1 MRNQTFRTKLPKIV
15 GLAYA
20 LSGGIS
26 ATRIDAAPLPN
37 QEEMWRI
44 IQAQQKEIEALKA
57 KLQRVEIQP
66 SEASQETAQKQQKV
80 QELERKTGVL
90 TEEVEKLRTQL
101 VIPEETAYKSV
112 YGLGPAAS
120 KIYQVNKGLSIGGYG
135 EGFYQ
140 NRVEDPNNEGDN
152 ADFLRLVL
160 YTGYKFTDKILFNSE
175 IEFEHATTGEG
186 AEEKGEVSVEFANL
200 DFLLQPMVNI
210 RAGLV
215 LLPVGFINE
224 IHEPPFFHGN
234 NRPEVER
241 RIIPSTWREIGV
253 GLFGELLPG
262 LQYRIYAVNGLDA
275 RGFDSESAI
284 REGRQSGS
292 GVKAED
298 LAFTGRLDYSPSSAP
313 GFLIGFSTYLGNS
326 GQDQLFNGQEADVF
340 TQLYEG
346 HLQWRHRGLEL
357 RALGAWGHI
366 DDAELVSAEKSTA
379 EQDTVIGEA
388 FYGWYAEAAYDVMPL
403 LWTGTTQYLAPF
415 FRYEQLDTVAEAPTG
430 FADDPSRD
438 REIFQGGLSYKP
450 IPNVVI
456 KADYRNYEVK
466 AGENRADE
474 FNLGLGFIF

>member
-1 MRNQTFRTKLPKIV
+1 MRNQTLRTKLPKIV

-26 ATRIDAAPLPN
+26 ATRVDAAPLPN

-44 IQAQQKEIEALKA
+44 IQAQQQEIEALKA
-57 KLQRVEIQP
+57 KLQQVEIQP
-66 SEASQETAQKQQKV
+66 SEAPQETAQEQQKV

-101 VIPEETAYKSV
+101 VIPEEIEYKSV

-120 KIYQVNKGLSIGGYG
+120 KIYQASKGLSIGGYG

-140 NRVEDPNNEGDN
+140 NRVEDPKDEGDN
-152 ADFLRLVL
+152 ADLLRLVL

-200 DFLLQPMVNI
+200 DFLLHPMINI

-234 NRPEVER
+234 SRPEVER

-253 GLFGELLPG
+253 GLFGEPLPG

-292 GVKAED
+292 EVRAED
-298 LAFTGRLDYSPSSAP
+298 LAFTGRLDYSPSSVP

-326 GQDQLFNGQEADVF
+326 GQDQLFNSQEADVF

-346 HLQWRHRGLEL
+346 HLQWRYRGLEL

-366 DDAELVSAEKSTA
+366 DDAELVSAEN
-379 EQDTVIGEA
+379 DIVIGEA

-403 LWTGTTQYLAPF
+403 LWPGTTQYLAPF
-415 FRYEQLDTVAEAPTG
+415 FRYEQLDTVAEAPRG
-430 FADDPSRD
+430 FPDDPSRD
-438 REIFQGGLSYKP
+438 REIFQGGISYKP

-456 KADYRNYEVK
+456 KADYRNFE
-466 AGENRADE
+466 AEAEDRADE

>member
-1 MRNQTFRTKLPKIV
+1 MIDIKQMFKTTLPKII

-26 ATRIDAAPLPN
+26 ATRVDAAPLPN

-66 SEASQETAQKQQKV
+66 SEASQETAQEQQQV

-140 NRVEDPNNEGDN
+140 NRVEDPKDEGDN

-200 DFLLQPMVNI
+200 NFLLHPMINI

-234 NRPEVER
+234 SRPEVEQ
-241 RIIPSTWREIGV
+241 RIIPSTWREIGA

-284 REGRQSGS
+284 REGRQNGS
-292 GVKAED
+292 KVKAED
-298 LAFTGRLDYSPSSAP
+298 LAFTGRLDYSPIFAP
-313 GFLIGFSTYLGNS
+313 GLLIGASAYLGNS
-326 GQDQLFNGQEADVF
+326 GQDQTFNGQKADVF

-346 HLQWRHRGLEL
+346 HVQWRYRGLEL

-366 DDAELVSAEKSTA
+366 DDAELVSAAKG
-379 EQDTVIGEA
+379 TVIGEA

-415 FRYEQLDTVAEAPTG
+415 FRYEHLDTVAEAA
-430 FADDPSRD
+430 ADDPSRD
-438 REIFQGGLSYKP
+438 REIFQGGISYKP

-456 KADYRNYEVK
+456 KADYRNFEAK

>member
-1 MRNQTFRTKLPKIV
+1 MFFKLSIKTAMRNQTFRTKLPKIV

-26 ATRIDAAPLPN
+26 ATRVDAAPLPN

-44 IQAQQKEIEALKA
+44 IQAQQQEIEALKA
-57 KLQRVEIQP
+57 KLQQVEIQP
-66 SEASQETAQKQQKV
+66 SETSQETAQEQQKV

-101 VIPEETAYKSV
+101 VIPEETEYKSV

-175 IEFEHATTGEG
+175 IEFEHASTGE
-186 AEEKGEVSVEFANL
+186 EDGEVSVEFANL
-200 DFLLQPMVNI
+200 DFLLHPLINI

-215 LLPVGFINE
+215 LLPIGFINE
-224 IHEPPFFHGN
+224 VHEPPFFHGN
-234 NRPEVER
+234 SRPEVER
-241 RIIPSTWREIGV
+241 RIIPSTWREIGA
-253 GLFGELLPG
+253 GLFGELLSG
-262 LQYRIYAVNGLDA
+262 LHYRVYAVNSLDA

-284 REGRQSGS
+284 REGRQNGS
-292 GVKAED
+292 QVKAED
-298 LAFTGRLDYSPSSAP
+298 LAFTGRLDYSSGFVP
-313 GFLIGFSTYLGNS
+313 GLLIGGSAYLGNS
-326 GQDQLFNGQEADVF
+326 GQDQTFNGQKADVF

-346 HLQWRHRGLEL
+346 HVQWRYRGIEL

-366 DDAELVSAEKSTA
+366 DDAELVSA
-379 EQDTVIGEA
+379 QNDTVIGEA

-415 FRYEQLDTVAEAPTG
+415 FRYEQLDTVAEAA
-430 FADDPSRD
+430 ADDPSRD

-456 KADYRNYEVK
+456 KADYRNFEAE
-466 AGENRADE
+466 AGNRADE

>member
-1 MRNQTFRTKLPKIV
+1 
-15 GLAYA
+15 
-20 LSGGIS
+20 
-26 ATRIDAAPLPN
+26 
-37 QEEMWRI
+37 
-44 IQAQQKEIEALKA
+44 
-57 KLQRVEIQP
+57 VEVQP

-101 VIPEETAYKSV
+101 VIPEETKYKSV

-140 NRVEDPNNEGDN
+140 NRVEDPKDEGDN
-152 ADFLRLVL
+152 ADLLRLVL

-284 REGRQSGS
+284 REGRQNGS
-292 GVKAED
+292 EVTAED
-298 LAFTGRLDYSPSSAP
+298 LAFTGRLDYSPGFAP
-313 GFLIGFSTYLGNS
+313 GLLIGGSAYLGNS
-326 GQDQLFNGQEADVF
+326 GQDQTFNGQKADVF

-346 HLQWRHRGLEL
+346 HVQWRYRGIEL

-366 DDAELVSAEKSTA
+366 DDAELVSAENCTVISA
-379 EQDTVIGEA
+379 NCTVIGEA

-415 FRYEQLDTVAEAPTG
+415 FRYEQLDTVAEAA
-430 FADDPSRD
+430 ADDPSRD

-456 KADYRNYEVK
+456 KADYRNFEAE
-466 AGENRADE
+466 AGDRADE

>member
-26 ATRIDAAPLPN
+26 ATRVDAAPLPN

-66 SEASQETAQKQQKV
+66 SEASQETAQKQQQV

-101 VIPEETAYKSV
+101 VIPEETGYKSV

-120 KIYQVNKGLSIGGYG
+120 KIYQVSKGLSIGGYG

-253 GLFGELLPG
+253 GLFGELLPD

-346 HLQWRHRGLEL
+346 HLQWRYRGLEL

-366 DDAELVSAEKSTA
+366 DDAELVSAELVSA
-379 EQDTVIGEA
+379 ENDTVIGEA

-430 FADDPSRD
+430 FADDLSRD

-456 KADYRNYEVK
+456 KADYRNFEAE
-466 AGENRADE
+466 AGDRADE

>member
-15 GLAYA
+15 GLVYA
-20 LSGGIS
+20 LLGGIS
-26 ATRIDAAPLPN
+26 AIRVDAAPLPN

-57 KLQRVEIQP
+57 KLQQVETQP
-66 SEASQETAQKQQKV
+66 SETSQETAQEQPKV

-90 TEEVEKLRTQL
+90 TEEVEKLRTQM
-101 VIPEETAYKSV
+101 VIPEEPKYKSM

-120 KIYQVNKGLSIGGYG
+120 KVYQVSKGISIGGYG

-140 NRVEDPNNEGDN
+140 NRVEDPKDEGDN

-200 DFLLQPMVNI
+200 DFLLQPMVNV

-284 REGRQSGS
+284 REGRQNGS
-292 GVKAED
+292 QVKAED
-298 LAFTGRLDYSPSSAP
+298 LAFTGRLDYSPIFAP
-313 GFLIGFSTYLGNS
+313 GLLIGASAYLGNS
-326 GQDQLFNGQEADVF
+326 GQDQTFNGQKADVF

-346 HLQWRHRGLEL
+346 HVQWRYRGLEL

-366 DDAELVSAEKSTA
+366 DDAELVSAEKG
-379 EQDTVIGEA
+379 TVIGEA

-403 LWTGTTQYLAPF
+403 LWSGTTQYLAPF

-430 FADDPSRD
+430 FADDPARD

-456 KADYRNYEVK
+456 KADYRNFEAK
-466 AGENRADE
+466 AGDRADE

>member
-1 MRNQTFRTKLPKIV
+1 
-15 GLAYA
+15 
-20 LSGGIS
+20 
-26 ATRIDAAPLPN
+26 
-37 QEEMWRI
+37 
-44 IQAQQKEIEALKA
+44 
-57 KLQRVEIQP
+57 
-66 SEASQETAQKQQKV
+66 
-80 QELERKTGVL
+80 LERKTGVL

-101 VIPEETAYKSV
+101 VIPEETEYKSV

-241 RIIPSTWREIGV
+241 HIIPSTWREIGV

-292 GVKAED
+292 GVRAED

-357 RALGAWGHI
+357 RTLGAWGHI
-366 DDAELVSAEKSTA
+366 DDAERVSAENR
-379 EQDTVIGEA
+379 TVIGEA

-415 FRYEQLDTVAEAPTG
+415 FRYEQLDTVAEAA
-430 FADDPSRD
+430 ADDPSRD

-456 KADYRNYEVK
+456 KADYRNFEAE
-466 AGENRADE
+466 AGDRADE
-474 FNLGLGFIF
+474 LNLGLGFIF